1 MAGGTMRHGLPARAA
16 RRLLER
22 LKRRERQEAT
32 AAARDEAQIML
43 FERHLALSRRKKDLI
58 KA

>member
-1 MAGGTMRHGLPARAA
+1 MRHGLPARAA